1 MKLKKIGKSRRP
13 RKVRTRGSGSKR
25 GRDLV
30 RRTKKGIAEIKIEI
44 KIKTRSWRDTN
55 EYNN

>member
-1 MKLKKIGKSRRP
+1 MKLKKIGNSRGP

-30 RRTKKGIAEIKIEI
+30 RRTKKGIAEIEI

-55 EYNN
+55 GYNN